1 MKRMSSLSFNMSDLM
16 SSGGHH
22 HPHHLEPDMD
32 VAHSDTTEVLLTL
45 LSQNKMLG
53 GKLITSLSKSKFFD
67 IWSSKLK

>member
-1 MKRMSSLSFNMSDLM
+1 MSDLM

-53 GKLITSLSKSKFFD
+53 GKIITSLFKSKFFD
-67 IWSSKLK
+67 ILNHS